1 MKPPKPANAICAS
14 EIWPRIR
21 SPRRA
26 TAQHDHD
33 EALDEP
39 EPEGAA
45 EREQRWCLRRGR
57 AAESTTCFG
66 RPATGI
72 ARSISV
78 PLHGIDRP
86 NTTSATM
93 IARKGK
99 PSCRPL
105 VGNQSYCKTSFVI
118 RTGACR
124 SRAGHHRRRERGH
137 ATEEGGAERGDDEE
151 RERRRVEAGDRCDE
165 DPREAGGAV
174 ATIQLIAPS
183 RVDE

>member
-1 MKPPKPANAICAS
+1 MLPSVNSAMVPAARHS
-14 EIWPRIR
+14 
-21 SPRRA
+21 
-26 TAQHDHD
+26 T
-33 EALDEP
+33 
-39 EPEGAA
+39 
-45 EREQRWCLRRGR
+45 
-57 AAESTTCFG
+57 AESTTCFG

-118 RTGACR
+118 SDWSMPIASPATTVAENEVIRPR
-124 SRAGHHRRRERGH
+124 SAAPSAGTMKSVNDVGLRPEIGVMRIP
-137 ATEEGGAERGDDEE
+137 AKPAST
-151 RERRRVEAGDRCDE
+151 
-165 DPREAGGAV
+165 V